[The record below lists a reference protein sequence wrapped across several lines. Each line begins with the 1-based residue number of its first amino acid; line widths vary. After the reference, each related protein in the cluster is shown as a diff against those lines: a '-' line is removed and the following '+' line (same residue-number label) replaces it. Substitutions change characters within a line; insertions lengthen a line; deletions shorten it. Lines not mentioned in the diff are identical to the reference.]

1 MERPLR
7 FAMISTFYP
16 PYHFGG
22 DGSYVRGLTHAL
34 ARQGH
39 HVTVIHDR
47 DAYHM
52 VRGSDEPEPLQEP
65 DGVEVHGLR
74 SRQGSLSCLATHQ
87 TGRPVVHGRRIAE
100 ILSQGFDVIHYHNIS
115 LIGGPGILRQGSG
128 IKIYTAHEHWLVCP
142 THILWRHNR
151 EVCDGRECLRCTLHY
166 RRPPQPWRVGS
177 YLDRC
182 AEHVDAFTT
191 LSQSC
196 ADRHREFGFK
206 KPFEVIPTF
215 APELPDDDPPL
226 DASAERPY
234 FLFAGRLEAVK
245 GLDEII
251 PLFRDGRCGADL
263 RIAGAGSQEQHL
275 RDLAGDSPFIR
286 FLGHQSSGRLNAS
299 YRGARALVVPSL
311 CYEVFPMVVLE
322 AFRQGTPVIARNRGP
337 FPEIIGK
344 SQGGILFDTPDEFV
358 AATRRM
364 GTDDELR
371 GRLSRQAQE
380 ALQANWTEEIS
391 MARYFELIREL
402 AERAT
407 AGAESEVEREVATTF

>member
-1 MERPLR
+1 
-7 FAMISTFYP
+7 MISTFYP

-22 DGSYVRGLTHAL
+22 DGSYVRGLAHAL

-52 VRGSDEPEPLQEP
+52 ASGPAEPEPLQEP
-65 DGVEVHGLR
+65 EGVEVHGLR
-74 SRQGSLSCLATHQ
+74 SRRGNLSCLATHQ
-87 TGRPVVHGRRIAE
+87 TGRPVVHGRRIDE

-151 EVCDGRECLRCTLHY
+151 ELCDGRECLRCLVHY
-166 RRPPQPWRVGS
+166 RRPVQPWRMGS

-191 LSQSC
+191 LSQAC

-206 KPFEVIPTF
+206 RPFQVTPTF
-215 APELPDDDPPL
+215 APEPSDDETPPETPP
-226 DASAERPY
+226 ERPY
-234 FLFAGRLEAVK
+234 FLFVGRLEAVK
-245 GLDEII
+245 GLDEVI
-251 PLFRDGRCGADL
+251 PLFRDGGCDADL
-263 RIAGAGSQEQHL
+263 LIAGAGSQEQHL
-275 RDLAGDSPFIR
+275 RDLAGGSPFVR
-286 FLGHQSSGRLNAS
+286 FLGYQTSTQLNGL
-299 YRGARALVVPSL
+299 YRNTRALVVPSR

-337 FPEIIGK
+337 FPEIISK
-344 SQGGILFDTPDEFV
+344 SQGGLLFDT
-358 AATRRM
+358 T
-364 GTDDELR
+364 DELR
-371 GRLSRQAQE
+371 QAMARMGSEEGLRQQLSRQAYA
-380 ALQANWTEEIS
+380 ALQANWTEKASLE
-391 MARYFELIREL
+391 RYFELIGEL
-402 AERAT
+402 ADRRTSDSEARSEQAIVTT
-407 AGAESEVEREVATTF
+407 A